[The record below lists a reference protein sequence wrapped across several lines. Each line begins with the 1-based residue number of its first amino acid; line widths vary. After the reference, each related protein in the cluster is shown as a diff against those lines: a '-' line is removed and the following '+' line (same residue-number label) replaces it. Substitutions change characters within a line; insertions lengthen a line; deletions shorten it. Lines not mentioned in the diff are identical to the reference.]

1 MDFEEVIVIN
11 YRYDLDQNMIFIDVD
26 IEGKDNLEFVQIVR
40 DINIFY
46 ILNVL
51 FLVEFLEIDNV
62 NGRDEKKR
70 KYLYEKWNKDFLDEF
85 L

>member
-1 MDFEEVIVIN
+1 
-11 YRYDLDQNMIFIDVD
+11 MIFIDVD

-40 DINIFY
+40 DINIFF

-62 NGRDEKKR
+62 NGRDEKMR

>member
-1 MDFEEVIVIN
+1 
-11 YRYDLDQNMIFIDVD
+11 MIFIDVD

-40 DINIFY
+40 DINIFF

>member
-1 MDFEEVIVIN
+1 
-11 YRYDLDQNMIFIDVD
+11 MIFIDVD

-40 DINIFY
+40 DINIFF

-62 NGRDEKKR
+62 NGRDEKMR
-70 KYLYEKWNKDFLDEF
+70 KYLYEKWNKDFLNEF